1 MSRLWVSIL
10 TLVIYGLAQFGVIL
24 LHMAGLFNNLS
35 SKELVFAN
43 IYTQVGLFIIAAI
56 LIIIINNFISNPTRL
71 EQQTKE
77 KKRYVIVWAIV
88 GYFVVMIYQILAGI
102 INMYVFGAP
111 QSSPNTER
119 LMKVAQEIPLFIILI
134 SIVGPILEEFVFRKV
149 IFGEIYNLINANKTI
164 KFLIAAIVSSI
175 IFSAAH
181 ADPSF
186 FIIYF
191 GMGFIFAALYVYT
204 KRIWVPIL
212 VHMMQNG
219 FVVII
224 QVLIGPEKI
233 KELQESTSFI
243 FNLLFLIM

>member
-71 EQQTKE
+71 EQQIKE

-88 GYFVVMIYQILAGI
+88 GYFVVMIYQILAGM

-181 ADPSF
+181 AS
-186 FIIYF
+186 IIFYNLF
-191 GMGFIFAALYVYT
+191 WYGLHFCCIIRIYQTNLGSYLSAHDAKWICCHHTSTYWT
-204 KRIWVPIL
+204 RKDKRATRI
-212 VHMMQNG
+212 N
-219 FVVII
+219 II
-224 QVLIGPEKI
+224 HI
-233 KELQESTSFI
+233 
-243 FNLLFLIM
+243 